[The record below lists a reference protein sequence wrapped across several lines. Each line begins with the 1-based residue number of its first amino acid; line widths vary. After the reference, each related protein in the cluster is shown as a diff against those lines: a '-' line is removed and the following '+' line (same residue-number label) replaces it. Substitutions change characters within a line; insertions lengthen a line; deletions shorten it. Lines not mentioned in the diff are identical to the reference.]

1 MRFANHDVRLSSAG
15 DPGLISV
22 LCNLHAMTDKELSWN
37 TLMEVADQLTRE
49 DSTAKSVYLKCW
61 ECLHQEGGVDVMSR
75 MLHHCDRVDSPG
87 SEDLMGH
94 QIDGDDET
102 GSPLDVSSW
111 HCPRHSALVLA
122 ILFWG
127 HVTPRSGRVRHT
139 KITNSEAFNNLLWVD
154 SFLDVS

>member
-1 MRFANHDVRLSSAG
+1 
-15 DPGLISV
+15 
-22 LCNLHAMTDKELSWN
+22 
-37 TLMEVADQLTRE
+37 MEVVDQLTRE

-75 MLHHCDRVDSPG
+75 VLHNCDRVDS
-87 SEDLMGH
+87 
-94 QIDGDDET
+94 
-102 GSPLDVSSW
+102 
-111 HCPRHSALVLA
+111 RHSALVLA

>member
-22 LCNLHAMTDKELSWN
+22 LCNLHAMTDKELTWN
-37 TLMEVADQLTRE
+37 TLMEVVDQLTRE
-49 DSTAKSVYLKCW
+49 DSTAKSVYLRCW
-61 ECLHQEGGVDVMSR
+61 ECLREEGGVDVMSR
-75 MLHHCDRVDSPG
+75 VLHNCDRVD
-87 SEDLMGH
+87 
-94 QIDGDDET
+94 T
-102 GSPLDVSSW
+102 TW

-139 KITNSEAFNNLLWVD
+139 KISNSETFKNLLWVD
-154 SFLDVS
+154 YFLEVS